1 MYINTWY
8 VLVQK
13 TIVRAK
19 VHPSLA
25 GSGWAGCLLLFLCAR
40 PWRPKCRRQ
49 MKCRSCRWKAN
60 VANRIDDGGG
70 VFPLAP
76 LELHSRL

>member
-1 MYINTWY
+1 MHSNTWY

-13 TIVRAK
+13 TIVRAE
-19 VHPSLA
+19 VHPSLT
-25 GSGWAGCLLLFLCAR
+25 GSGWAGCLLLFGVQGR
-40 PWRPKCRRQ
+40 GIKS
-49 MKCRSCRWKAN
+49 RSCSWKAN
-60 VANRIDDGGG
+60 IANRIDGGGG